1 MPPSRYF
8 REDGTIVIRR
18 RVPSPRCF
26 AALVALVV
34 ASGLFPNVGVAQAGN
49 VVLQPGDRVRLKVWR
64 EPDLSGEFDVADEG
78 VVVFPKVGRIDVRRI
93 TTDSL
98 TSLLLAGYAD
108 SLRDPS
114 VEVTVLRRVTV
125 QGSVRAPGL
134 YYVDPTITVS
144 GALAM
149 AGGISSD
156 GNRNRIELLRGGDS
170 RPIMLMRESRLT
182 DTSLQS
188 GDRLMVRERSWVG
201 RNTGVV
207 SAGLAA
213 VAVVFAA
220 LIR

>member
-1 MPPSRYF
+1 M
-8 REDGTIVIRR
+8 IRR
-18 RVPSPRCF
+18 RVPSSRCSV
-26 AALVALVV
+26 ALTALVIGA
-34 ASGLFPNVGVAQAGN
+34 GLFPNVGGAQAGAAPTDGPGK
-49 VVLQPGDRVRLKVWR
+49 VILQAGDRVRLKVWR
-64 EPDLSGEFDVADEG
+64 EPDLSGEFEVADEG

-98 TSLLLAGYAD
+98 TALLLGGYAG

-156 GNRNRIELLRGGDS
+156 GNPNRIELLRGSDN
-170 RPIMLMRESRLT
+170 RPIRLVRESRLT
-182 DTSLQS
+182 DASLRS

-207 SAGLAA
+207 SAGLTA

>member
-1 MPPSRYF
+1 M
-8 REDGTIVIRR
+8 
-18 RVPSPRCF
+18 
-26 AALVALVV
+26 
-34 ASGLFPNVGVAQAGN
+34 
-49 VVLQPGDRVRLKVWR
+49 LQPGDRVRLKVWR
-64 EPDLSGEFDVADEG
+64 EPDLSGEFDVAGDG
-78 VVVFPKVGRIDVRRI
+78 VVVFPKVGRVDVRQI

-98 TSLLLAGYAD
+98 TALLLAGYAG

-156 GNRNRIELLRGGDS
+156 GNRNRIDLLRGSDS
-170 RPIMLMRESRLT
+170 RPIRLGRESLLT

-188 GDRLMVRERSWVG
+188 GDRLMVQERSWLA
-201 RNTGVV
+201 RNTGFV
-207 SAGLAA
+207 SAGLTAA
-213 VAVVFAA
+213 AVVFAA